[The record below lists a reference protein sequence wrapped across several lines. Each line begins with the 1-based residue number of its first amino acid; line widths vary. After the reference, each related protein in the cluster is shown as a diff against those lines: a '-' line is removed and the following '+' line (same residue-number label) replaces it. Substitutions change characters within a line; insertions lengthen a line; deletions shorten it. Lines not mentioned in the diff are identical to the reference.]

1 LFEIAACDFCAAAE
15 MVLAR
20 NKAVEGC
27 LEAHGLAVKDLHPPP
42 VDISTEWAYGRSPTR
57 SDAHVRLNSGART
70 WRSPTPSDAHYPP
83 ELWRA
88 HMALSHSL

>member
-1 LFEIAACDFCAAAE
+1 

-27 LEAHGLAVKDLHPPP
+27 LEAHGLAVKDLHPPIPP

-57 SDAHVRLNSGART
+57 SDAHVRLNSGKRWQVHCT
-70 WRSPTPSDAHYPP
+70 QFWPFCGDYLP
-83 ELWRA
+83 EIFVCSMVA
-88 HMALSHSL
+88 AC

>member
-1 LFEIAACDFCAAAE
+1 

-42 VDISTEWAYGRSPTR
+42 VDLSTEWAYGRSPTR
-57 SDAHVRLNSGART
+57 SDAHVRLNSGALTSLLSARDEFLECVVM
-70 WRSPTPSDAHYPP
+70 RS
-83 ELWRA
+83 
-88 HMALSHSL
+88 